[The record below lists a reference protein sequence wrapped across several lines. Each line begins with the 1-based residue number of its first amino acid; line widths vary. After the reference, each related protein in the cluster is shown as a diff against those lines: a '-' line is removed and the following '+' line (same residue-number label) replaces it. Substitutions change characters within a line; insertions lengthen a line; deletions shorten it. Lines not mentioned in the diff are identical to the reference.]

1 MALKFLAGREKD
13 IEDCRILLPQ
23 TKVKTRRQARRL
35 LERYV
40 FPDAQ
45 TKNSEQIENTLDEL
59 FGKP

>member
-1 MALKFLAGREKD
+1 MALNLDYNGG
-13 IEDCRILLPQ
+13 RILLPQ
-23 TKVKTRRQARRL
+23 TKVKTRQQARRL

-45 TKNSEQIENTLDEL
+45 TKNVEQIENTLDEL